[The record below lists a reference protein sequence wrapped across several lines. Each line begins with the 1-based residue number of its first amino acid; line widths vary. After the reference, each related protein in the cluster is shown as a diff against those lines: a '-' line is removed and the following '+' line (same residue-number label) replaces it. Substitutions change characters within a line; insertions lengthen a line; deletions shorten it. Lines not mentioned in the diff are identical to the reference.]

1 MSSSTQR
8 DSHFVPI
15 TLSVEDI
22 DFSVPE
28 LRKVDGWPIS
38 PEILERAHR
47 NYFLPVSTLLVS
59 LLFFG
64 MTIPT
69 SSLKIHVD
77 IT

>member
-8 DSHFVPI
+8 DSHSVSR
-15 TLSVEDI
+15 TLSVEHTN
-22 DFSVPE
+22 FSVPE
-28 LRKVDGWPIS
+28 LRKIDGWPIG
-38 PEILERAHR
+38 PKVLKKAHR

-69 SSLKIHVD
+69 SSLKIHLG